1 MLIAPLL
8 TGTGGRQLSKATI
21 GLHMRVWGGASLSRA
36 QISPIMSAASLRSRP
51 PFRATLGLPL
61 VRRVGRW
68 LAVGIGYLLIL
79 VGAIGTLLPGHLGAP
94 ILAIGL
100 VVALRS
106 SFRARRQFIG
116 LQQRHPK
123 ILFPVRRLLRREP
136 EVIPVAWQALL
147 RIERGVLPRRW
158 RFAVKTRRRW
168 R

>member
-1 MLIAPLL
+1 
-8 TGTGGRQLSKATI
+8 
-21 GLHMRVWGGASLSRA
+21 
-36 QISPIMSAASLRSRP
+36 
-51 PFRATLGLPL
+51 
-61 VRRVGRW
+61 
-68 LAVGIGYLLIL
+68 